1 MSYLLDALKKANG
14 EEPTNIPSVQSASPV
29 PVKQEGNSSYQWLS
43 AVLAVLL
50 ALTVGYLF
58 GTKWSWVEQ
67 QIIVQPAAVI
77 PDVKVRN
84 EPTVSSVNSEN
95 NATLADT
102 PHVHSSAESNGIS
115 KEQPTEQLIANVQKS
130 ATGAAKAEL
139 NTSQVAP
146 SEMPPQVPQEGD
158 ALLTNSETTKT
169 LVVTKNDNEVVVEE
183 EKPLLQEDEMVLGYV
198 PEELREKA
206 DPNAQVELEDV
217 SPELL
222 AQFKMAVEESDAES
236 SEPNPVFD
244 TDIVAIHELNQT
256 QQAKIPAMS
265 FTTHI
270 YATEAAERWVKING
284 NTVKEGQWLSSSLQL
299 VDIYPQYIV
308 MAINGRRFTLAALTD
323 WEGVQ

>member
-29 PVKQEGNSSYQWLS
+29 PINQEGNSSYQWLS

-67 QIIVQPAAVI
+67 QIIVQPAAVL
-77 PDVKVRN
+77 PDVKARN
-84 EPTVSSVNSEN
+84 EPTVSSLNSNN
-95 NATLADT
+95 NATIADT
-102 PHVHSSAESNGIS
+102 RQANSPSVSNGLS
-115 KEQPTEQLIANVQKS
+115 EEKPPEQLIANVQKS
-130 ATGAAKAEL
+130 AADVAKNVL
-139 NTSQVAP
+139 NTN
-146 SEMPPQVPQEGD
+146 QVPPSRMPQESD
-158 ALLTNSETTKT
+158 KLLANNESSKT
-169 LVVTKNDNEVVVEE
+169 LVVTKNDDEIVVEE
-183 EKPLLQEDEMVLGYV
+183 EKPLLQEDEVVLGYV

-206 DPNAQVELEDV
+206 DPNALVELEDV

-236 SEPNPVFD
+236 SEPHPVFK
-244 TDIVAIHELNQT
+244 TDLVAIHELGQT

-270 YATEAAERWVKING
+270 YATETAERWVKING

-308 MAINGRRFTLAALTD
+308 MAINGRRFTLTALTD